1 MVSLSFDNLL
11 RYEYV
16 VYNLCDFLSALSF
29 HVLDNF
35 FESAHS
41 TNGLTDW
48 TISDCVFKFPQTF
61 NRKNVEVSEYIIH
74 RLDTVGPKDI
84 PMIKNS
90 EP

>member
-11 RYEYV
+11 QYEYV

-35 FESAHS
+35 FESALS

-48 TISDCVFKFPQTF
+48 TISDCRVNFPQTF
-61 NRKNVEVSEYIIH
+61 NRKNVEVSESIIH
-74 RLDTVGPKDI
+74 RLNTEGPKDI
-84 PMIKNS
+84 PMIKNCK
-90 EP
+90 P